1 MFFCTHLG
9 LLNSLISKAPYKS
22 IIIIRANVIYSTG
35 VAQCLIMMGVLCVAG
50 HGCKVNAVYKVSRPG
65 ESAGLK
71 ELDMGNHRLLWHGT
85 SMANLVSILTRGLLV
100 SPPHAPKS
108 GNLFGEVG
116 PARLPAETRHL
127 LLFLMFLWHLFP
139 LLFLLKYSSAGSY
152 QVVSVASSIT

>member
-1 MFFCTHLG
+1 M
-9 LLNSLISKAPYKS
+9 A
-22 IIIIRANVIYSTG
+22 
-35 VAQCLIMMGVLCVAG
+35 GVLCVAG

-116 PARLPAETRHL
+116 PARLPEEMRL
-127 LLFLMFLWHLFP
+127 LLFLMFLWLLFP

-152 QVVSVASSIT
+152 QVVVSMTSSIT